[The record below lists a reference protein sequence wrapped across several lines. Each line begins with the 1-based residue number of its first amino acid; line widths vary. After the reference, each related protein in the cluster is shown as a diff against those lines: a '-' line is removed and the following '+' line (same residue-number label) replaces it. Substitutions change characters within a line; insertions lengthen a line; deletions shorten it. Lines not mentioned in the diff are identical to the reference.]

1 MRALGEEFRAA
12 REARGLSLSDV
23 AEQIHI
29 RSVYLQALEN
39 EDWSAIGAPVYTRG
53 FIRTYARFLG
63 LDPESAVQRFN
74 ESGSGTAPAASPAG
88 PAAREPSGDRGERKA
103 PSPLLYVAAALA
115 LILVGAVLY
124 NVYSLQVAHRAPV
137 PAAVPLASPT
147 AAAPTDAAA
156 AVVAPSPPA
165 PPSAPAEPSAAA
177 TDLQAAM
184 TPEPA
189 ATKLTKTLTVKLS
202 ENSWLRVLVD
212 GQNVMEGVFPQGTVR
227 TFHGNKALVRI
238 GNAGGVAV
246 DVNGKSV
253 GRLGNS
259 GDVVERNFYLAGE

>member
-23 AEQIHI
+23 SEQIHI

-39 EDWSAIGAPVYTRG
+39 EDWSAIGAPVYARG

-63 LDPESAVQRFN
+63 LDPESAIQRFN
-74 ESGSGTAPAASPAG
+74 ESDSGTAPAATSPG
-88 PAAREPSGDRGERKA
+88 PAARDSAGDRDERKG

-115 LILVGAVLY
+115 FVLVGAVLY
-124 NVYSLQVAHRAPV
+124 NFYSFQVAERNKVSAGAA
-137 PAAVPLASPT
+137 PAAT
-147 AAAPTDAAA
+147 AAPAAPPTEAAA
-156 AVVAPSPPA
+156 AVA
-165 PPSAPAEPSAAA
+165 PSAAA
-177 TDLQAAM
+177 TDLQVAAS
-184 TPEPA
+184 PEPTPSA
-189 ATKLTKTLTVKLS
+189 KPSKTLTLKLS

-227 TFHGNKALVRI
+227 TFRGNKALVRI
-238 GNAGGVAV
+238 GNAGGVDV

-253 GRLGNS
+253 GKLGNS
-259 GDVVERNFYLAGE
+259 GDVVERNFSLAGE